1 MAAPLLRPPAKKPL
15 LCAASG
21 RILFRSAY
29 PFASILTQSRMKY
42 KNSRSR
48 NAAAVG
54 HIAFWRVLAGAV
66 RAAPGQRYH
75 SSRYPRTIFFI
86 SLKMISRRAVVV
98 KHCSEAL
105 QPVLLDSVR

>member
-1 MAAPLLRPPAKKPL
+1 MRGRGMTAVCVSVRFHINTKPDEIQEQPQQK
-15 LCAASG
+15 C
-21 RILFRSAY
+21 RDCWAY
-29 PFASILTQSRMKY
+29 C
-42 KNSRSR
+42 
-48 NAAAVG
+48 
-54 HIAFWRVLAGAV
+54 VLAGAV